1 MTDYNW
7 EVVKSELKEIK
18 SVYISTDYRT
28 SNKPT
33 HEYTYTDW
41 LLAAWQRTQMN
52 IARLDMMRVSGI
64 RPLSRLS
71 QPTYT
76 PKQRAADMKYCLNEA
91 LKKLPDN
98 DFYSRLRIK
107 INTTIQ
113 YTIKCMSW
121 TDPATY
127 AIAAAACPLE
137 TLNTLSQMRMLL

>member
-1 MTDYNW
+1 MTNW
-7 EVVKSELKEIK
+7 KVVQSELNTIK
-18 SVYISTDYRT
+18 MTYISKGYPA

-33 HEYTYTDW
+33 YNYTYTDW

-52 IARLDMMRVSGI
+52 LERLKMMRVSGI
-64 RPLSRLS
+64 RPLSSLS

-76 PKQRAADMKYCLNEA
+76 PKQRAKDIQDCLSEA

-98 DFYSRLRIK
+98 DENSLLRTR

-113 YTIKCMSW
+113 YTIKYMKW

-127 AIAAAACPLE
+127 TIAAAACPLE
-137 TLNTLSQMRMLL
+137 TLHTLSQMRMLL